1 MGKEKYGNLVKSK
14 FEEWLNNNA
23 GEGKTKLSEFDDN
36 EYVVE
41 FIESKRIY
49 NVNGEGDIVEGGSSI
64 AKEDT
69 TPGEFEGK
77 GTEEDPYIIMSIED
91 LVSLSRNV
99 SNGESYDEKY
109 FKLGKT
115 LSFNSELSYVNP
127 NTTEY
132 NEFLGITDNNVGLKE
147 ALTNEKYEG
156 FKPIRSENKTFSGNF
171 NGDNKSIKKL
181 YINNSESY
189 TGFIANGAGNMYNL
203 ELTGKI
209 TSTGDFVGAFMGR
222 SWSKIENCISRVDI
236 QSTGS
241 YIGGITGSGGTAT
254 NCINYGS
261 VNGKDMIGGIGRMGC
276 SLYRLQK
283 LWRNYRKKQSW
294 WNRRTTRKYY
304 KLYKLWKN

>member
-14 FEEWLNNNA
+14 FEECLNNNA
-23 GEGKTKLSEFDDN
+23 GEGKTRLSEFDDN

-49 NVNGEGDIVEGGSSI
+49 NVNGEGDIVEGDSTI

-77 GTEEDPYIIMSIED
+77 GTEENPYIIMSIED

-99 SNGESYDEKY
+99 GNGESYNNKY

-156 FKPIRSENKTFSGNF
+156 FKPIGNGNKWFVGNF

-181 YINNSESY
+181 YINNSESC
-189 TGFIANGAGNMYNL
+189 TGFVGCGRVSIYNL

-209 TSTGDFVGAFMGR
+209 ISTGDYVGAFTGK
-222 SWSKIENCISRVDI
+222 SWRKIENCISRVDI

-241 YIGGITGSGGTAT
+241 NIGGITGCGGTI

-261 VNGKDMIGGIGRMGC
+261 VNGNRMIGGMTGRNWC
-276 SLYRLQK
+276 RLCR
-283 LWRNYRKKQSW
+283 L
-294 WNRRTTRKYY
+294 
-304 KLYKLWKN
+304 

>member
-1 MGKEKYGNLVKSK
+1 MVEEKYGNLVKSK
-14 FEEWLNNNA
+14 FEECLNNNA
-23 GEGKTKLSEFDDN
+23 GEGKTRLSEFDDN

-49 NVNGEGDIVEGGSSI
+49 NVNGEGDIVEGDSTI

-91 LVSLSRNV
+91 LVSLSQNV
-99 SNGESYDEKY
+99 SNGESYNNKC

-156 FKPIRSENKTFSGNF
+156 FKPIGKENQNFNGNF

-181 YINNSESY
+181 YINNSESC
-189 TGFIANGAGNMYNL
+189 TGFIGFGGGNIYNL

-209 TSTGDFVGAFMGR
+209 TSTGDNVGAFMGMTYVGR
-222 SWSKIENCISRVDI
+222 KIENCISRVDI

-241 YIGGITGSGGTAT
+241 YIGGITGNNGTTT

-261 VNGKDMIGGIGRMGC
+261 VNGNERIGGIGRMDC
-276 SLYRLQK
+276 SLYRL
-283 LWRNYRKKQSW
+283 
-294 WNRRTTRKYY
+294 
-304 KLYKLWKN
+304 